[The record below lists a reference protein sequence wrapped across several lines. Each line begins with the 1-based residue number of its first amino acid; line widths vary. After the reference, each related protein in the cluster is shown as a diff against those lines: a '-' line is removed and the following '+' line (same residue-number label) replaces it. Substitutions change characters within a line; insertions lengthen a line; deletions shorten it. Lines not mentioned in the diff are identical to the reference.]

1 MQPSRKESH
10 LTYSQTAEHPSR
22 LRSSTNMTAKTNR
35 TKWISRLS
43 FNSIMKERAGA
54 LTEVGAPAFSFLQLN
69 RCIRENGTKQVKNSF
84 SVPRVW
90 KRMVLDKIKNGF
102 PFQVAIIAWYW
113 TSQKRSPVPSGHHN
127 MVLDKS
133 KTAFQFQVTAGHGTK
148 QVKSHLWG
156 HTAGRNNET
165 EPGKQ
170 KIPF

>member
-1 MQPSRKESH
+1 
-10 LTYSQTAEHPSR
+10 
-22 LRSSTNMTAKTNR
+22 
-35 TKWISRLS
+35 
-43 FNSIMKERAGA
+43 MKERAGA

-69 RCIRENGTKQVKNSF
+69 RCIRGNGTKQVKNSF

-102 PFQVAIIAWYW
+102 P
-113 TSQKRSPVPSGHHN
+113 
-127 MVLDKS
+127 
-133 KTAFQFQVTAGHGTK
+133 FQVTAGHGTK